1 MKTRRVALN
10 LFALLGIVGGVLQSF
25 PSEAKDRL
33 KISFEPEADIIPANT
48 LRMYFTFDR
57 AARGLIHQSEV
68 KLVGPDGSEIKDAFM
83 NFGQELWSPDGKRLT
98 VLFDPGKV
106 KRDVE
111 AKGEAISPLEQGKS
125 YQIRLNDY
133 VHSFRVSPPVREKLD
148 PNQWKVIGPSEGSRE
163 LEIKFDRVMDAALL
177 LDQIEVIEMKRGAPV
192 STTKKIQ
199 AGGTDLIL
207 FAESKWPAGQYA
219 IVASP
224 ILEDVSGNRMAESL
238 DHTAGEDADEKSREV
253 KRFVI
258 AKDWRAKPA
267 ARSRRIPAPSDGG

>member
-1 MKTRRVALN
+1 MRLHRIAPN
-10 LFALLGIVGGVLQSF
+10 LFALLAIAGGVLQTF
-25 PSEAKDRL
+25 PSDAKEPL
-33 KISFEPEADIIPANT
+33 KISFEPKAETIPANT
-48 LRMYFTFDR
+48 LRMYFTFDHP
-57 AARGLIHQSEV
+57 ARGLVHQSEV
-68 KLVGPDGSEIKDAFM
+68 TLVGPDGSEIKDAFM

-177 LDQIEVIEMKRGAPV
+177 L
-192 STTKKIQ
+192 
-199 AGGTDLIL
+199 
-207 FAESKWPAGQYA
+207 
-219 IVASP
+219 
-224 ILEDVSGNRMAESL
+224 
-238 DHTAGEDADEKSREV
+238 
-253 KRFVI
+253 
-258 AKDWRAKPA
+258 
-267 ARSRRIPAPSDGG
+267 

>member
-1 MKTRRVALN
+1 MKLRHIVVN
-10 LFALLGIVGGVLQSF
+10 LVMFLAIASGVPQSS
-25 PSEAKDRL
+25 PAPAKEPL
-33 KISFEPEADIIPANT
+33 KIRFEPEAETIPANT

-125 YQIRLNDY
+125 YQIRLGDY

-148 PNQWKVIGPSEGSRE
+148 PNQWKVIGPSQGSRE

-192 STTKKIQ
+192 S
-199 AGGTDLIL
+199 
-207 FAESKWPAGQYA
+207 
-219 IVASP
+219 
-224 ILEDVSGNRMAESL
+224 
-238 DHTAGEDADEKSREV
+238 
-253 KRFVI
+253 
-258 AKDWRAKPA
+258 
-267 ARSRRIPAPSDGG
+267 